1 MKKVSIIFLILF
13 MSTSLLAKDRIF
25 IECIRGEGG
34 IFPVS
39 TYYKLDLEYQ
49 FPYLYIFHEYIP
61 LELKITQTE
70 NVEYDRENNI
80 LSANEVEP
88 PLFEHFYYKP
98 FSINL
103 NNGEYKFRDRSSRRE
118 DRLKQPN
125 KIDPHMKC
133 YEISSSKFKKDLI
146 FYLE

>member
-1 MKKVSIIFLILF
+1 MIQKFASLLFTFLISYISFSQTEDLY
-13 MSTSLLAKDRIF
+13 LANT
-25 IECIRGEGG
+25 
-34 IFPVS
+34 V
-39 TYYKLDLEYQ
+39 
-49 FPYLYIFHEYIP
+49 P

-133 YEISSSKFKKDLI
+133 YEISSSKFKKTQSDD
-146 FYLE
+146 